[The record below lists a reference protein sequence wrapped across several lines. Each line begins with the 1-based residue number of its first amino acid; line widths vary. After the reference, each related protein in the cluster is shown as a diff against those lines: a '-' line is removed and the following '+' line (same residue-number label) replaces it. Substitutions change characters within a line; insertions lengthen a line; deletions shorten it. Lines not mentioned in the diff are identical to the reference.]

1 MTMQA
6 KVAKNEARLDGHDTQ
21 IKALFKDVEKLDTE
35 VRDISK
41 SVLRMTTI
49 VGLATPIV
57 TALLVNFM
65 VR

>member
-41 SVLRMTTI
+41 S
-49 VGLATPIV
+49 
-57 TALLVNFM
+57 ALQYLTFQ
-65 VR
+65 RL